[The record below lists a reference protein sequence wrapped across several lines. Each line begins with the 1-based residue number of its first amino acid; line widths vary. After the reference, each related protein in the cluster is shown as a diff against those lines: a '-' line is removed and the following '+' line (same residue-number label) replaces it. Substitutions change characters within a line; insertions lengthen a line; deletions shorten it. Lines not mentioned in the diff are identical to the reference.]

1 MYHRRPSS
9 YGTDS
14 GEQAARFAAQENR
27 RGLGGVLSA
36 LPGCLYLSHPQAI
49 ARAEYKPAQLA
60 AATHAGFRVPATLI
74 TNDPGKARQFCAEG
88 PTIYKPLHAGA
99 YEVESEPA
107 GIWAAPVGA
116 EDIDNAVSHSA
127 HLFQVQVSKVADVR
141 AVVVGEQVFSARITG
156 PPGVVDWRSEYRSL
170 IYERITCPNVIH
182 RALSRFLAGFGLNFG
197 AFDFAVTADGA
208 WWFLEC
214 NPNGQWAWLEDAAG
228 LPITHAIADLLE
240 KERPRHDR
248 PPACE
253 KPTGRPRAASVRIRH
268 PAQPRMGGGRRV
280 GTPRGVSRARLV
292 RVRGRRLV
300 PSLGRGLPGRTRADL
315 RGRHPRD
322 TGRRGVF
329 PDQVEGRIAAAPPRR
344 PPCRV
349 WSCGC
354 SKTCGRPRGHASSRS
369 APGRA
374 TRPRCSAMSSARTT

>member
-1 MYHRRPSS
+1 MGSRPVLVCTAYEDPTADLVIAELNRRQVPVLRFDPGRDFPTAVALAARTGEGGWDGQLTVGDRTAGLSAVRALYHRRPSS

-240 KERPRHDR
+240 KGAT
-248 PPACE
+248 PA
-253 KPTGRPRAASVRIRH
+253 
-268 PAQPRMGGGRRV
+268 
-280 GTPRGVSRARLV
+280 
-292 RVRGRRLV
+292 
-300 PSLGRGLPGRTRADL
+300 
-315 RGRHPRD
+315 
-322 TGRRGVF
+322 
-329 PDQVEGRIAAAPPRR
+329 
-344 PPCRV
+344 
-349 WSCGC
+349 
-354 SKTCGRPRGHASSRS
+354 
-369 APGRA
+369 
-374 TRPRCSAMSSARTT
+374 